1 MNLSYRAKR
10 RLQRAGLIAAIIL
23 MVLILV
29 GFCWVFWLE
38 RYVVYTRDGAT
49 LNFELKDTPGAG
61 QLAMPPSA
69 GETVP
74 IYVNEGLDAIDLNKE
89 LDQINGYYIDV
100 ETLHTNVS
108 GARDIVATLPSG
120 AAVMIDVKNIWG
132 QFQYSSNVST
142 ATISNKVG
150 PEQVD

>member
-1 MNLSYRAKR
+1 
-10 RLQRAGLIAAIIL
+10 

-29 GFCWVFWLE
+29 GFCWVIWLE

-74 IYVNEGLDAIDLNKE
+74 IYVNEGLDAIDLDKE
-89 LDQINGYYIDV
+89 LEQI
-100 ETLHTNVS
+100 S
-108 GARDIVATLPSG
+108 APCFRLPLRG
-120 AAVMIDVKNIWG
+120 AAASGIPCCG
-132 QFQYSSNVST
+132 T
-142 ATISNKVG
+142 
-150 PEQVD
+150 